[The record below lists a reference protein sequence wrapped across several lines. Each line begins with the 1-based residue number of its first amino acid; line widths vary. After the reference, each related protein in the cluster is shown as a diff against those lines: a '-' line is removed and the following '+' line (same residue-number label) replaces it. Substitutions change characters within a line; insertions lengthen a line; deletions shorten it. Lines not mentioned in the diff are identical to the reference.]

1 LKQKE
6 FKLEPVSNENTKEA
20 PKGLEKQGTTKIKKQ
35 VTIKDEP
42 STNNKEQEKLKKG
55 MTKKGDGETIKEEGP
70 NEGQDDLN
78 KDDVISSS

>member
-6 FKLEPVSNENTKEA
+6 FKLDPFSTEGNKDGP

-42 STNNKEQEKLKKG
+42 SVT
-55 MTKKGDGETIKEEGP
+55 
-70 NEGQDDLN
+70 N
-78 KDDVISSS
+78 KD